1 MSMRRSIIASLVL
14 IGLVASGCS
23 TFGTGG
29 SGTGGSGIGGS
40 GAPHSASPV
49 TDRILARGE
58 IRIGTTGSQPPF
70 SMRHRDGRLFGMD
83 VDLAEGLART
93 LGVELK
99 LVTMPFA
106 DLLPALGR
114 GEIDAVL
121 SGMTMTGERNL
132 EVAFAGPYFVSG
144 KAALSK
150 SASFAGA
157 DDPSDINRRAR
168 MAVLAGS
175 TSELFAQRELPEVE
189 IVAVENYDAGI
200 RMVLDDSVDAMIAD
214 YPVTI
219 VALFQHPDADLAST
233 VSTFSFEPIGVA
245 IAPEGHLLTNV
256 VQNYILLLEG
266 TGTLE
271 RLRAAWFD
279 DGAWIADLAE
289 PDDE

>member
-1 MSMRRSIIASLVL
+1 MRRLVVASLVL
-14 IGLVASGCS
+14 LGVALAGCG
-23 TFGTGG
+23 TFGV
-29 SGTGGSGIGGS
+29 GS

-58 IRIGTTGSQPPF
+58 IRIGMTGSQPPF
-70 SMRHRDGRLFGMD
+70 SMRNRDGALFGMD

-93 LGVELK
+93 MGVELK
-99 LVTMPFA
+99 IVTMPFA
-106 DLLPALGR
+106 KLLPALVA
-114 GEIDAVL
+114 GEVDAVF

-150 SASFAGA
+150 SESLASA
-157 DDPSDINRRAR
+157 DDPSEINGPVR

-175 TSELFAQRELPEVE
+175 TSESFARRELPEVE
-189 IVAVENYDAGI
+189 LVSVADYDAGI

-214 YPVTI
+214 YPATI

-245 IAPEGHLLTNV
+245 IAPEGHLMTNV
-256 VQNYILLLEG
+256 VQNYVLLLEG

-279 DGAWIADLAE
+279 DGAWIADLAR
-289 PDDE
+289 PDGE